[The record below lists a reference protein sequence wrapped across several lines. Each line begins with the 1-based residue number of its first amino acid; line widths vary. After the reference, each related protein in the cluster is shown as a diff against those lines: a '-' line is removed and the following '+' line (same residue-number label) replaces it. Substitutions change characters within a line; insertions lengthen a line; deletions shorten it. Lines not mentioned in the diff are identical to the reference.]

1 MKLLLGMPEV
11 LVAFSA
17 VMYSQS
23 WGLSIFALVLGLLS
37 RFIAFSI
44 ESNKEKESEKNK
56 EDMVQ
61 SIVDDVATIV
71 GAFSDK
77 D

>member
-1 MKLLLGMPEV
+1 MKLVIGMPEV
-11 LVAFSA
+11 LVIFSA
-17 VMYSQS
+17 LMYSQS

-37 RFIAFSI
+37 RFVAYSI
-44 ESNKEKESEKNK
+44 ESNRQKELEAKKSESA
-56 EDMVQ
+56 Q
-61 SIVDDVATIV
+61 SIEQAVSNIF